1 MMATQDSE
9 ADLLLERAGGGDVAA
24 REKLLVHYQV
34 RLLQMIRLRMDRRLA
49 ARVDPSDIVQETLI
63 EAVQKLSEYLRR
75 RPLPF
80 YPWLRQLAW
89 ERLVDLHRRHVRT
102 QKRSVRREERQSPPL
117 PNSSAQELAD
127 RLVAQGSTPSARL
140 ARKAVELAPLDALSW
155 QTLGWAL
162 YRTGAWK
169 NSIEVFHKSMALQQD
184 PKGGD
189 SAQWFGLAVAH
200 WQLANKEEARK
211 WHDQAVQWME
221 NNAPQ
226 DEQLRRFRTE
236 AAELLK
242 NVSM

>member
-34 RLLQMIRLRMDRRLA
+34 RLLQMVRLRMDRRLA

-63 EAVQKLSEYLRR
+63 EAVQKLSDYLRR

-80 YPWLRQLAW
+80 YPWLRQLAF
-89 ERLVDLHRRHVRT
+89 ERLVDLHRRHVRA

-140 ARKAVELAPLDALSW
+140 KRLELRTRVKLALS
-155 QTLGWAL
+155 QLSEL
-162 YRTGAWK
+162 DR
-169 NSIEVFHKSMALQQD
+169 EVLVMKHL
-184 PKGGD
+184 
-189 SAQWFGLAVAH
+189 
-200 WQLANKEEARK
+200 
-211 WHDQAVQWME
+211 
-221 NNAPQ
+221 
-226 DEQLRRFRTE
+226 EQLSTPEIAAILKITE
-236 AAELLK
+236 GAFYTRHVRALERLRNLLHDTFGK
-242 NVSM
+242 VEP